1 MGHRTQLSQEDEHL
15 RRAREDL
22 PVAAQLLYA
31 VADLLSDYQPEQPAN
46 TTALGMAFTAAGAG
60 VLAKYPRAVQD
71 HALDRALAALPDEA
85 NLTAGITGGELALH
99 LRKAAGS
106 LT

>member
-1 MGHRTQLSQEDEHL
+1 MSVQQQAEEAL
-15 RRAREDL
+15 RRARQDL
-22 PVAAQLLYA
+22 PVAAQLLHT

-46 TTALGMAFTAAGAG
+46 TTAIGMAFTAAGAD
-60 VLAKYPRAVQD
+60 VLGQYPRAVRE

-85 NLTAGITGGELALH
+85 NLPVGITGGELALH